1 MQSAICALLAL
12 ALGGSAAHAQ
22 APSFNYKLG
31 VVSESGDI
39 VTWIQPGPNSLKVDR
54 VVPVGIMP
62 ADIDGPHNI
71 FVSPD
76 RKYYY
81 ISIAH
86 GQPFGSLWQ
95 LAVDGDTVA
104 GRAPVELFPT
114 TVATTPD
121 GELAFVAN
129 SDFHGDRPRVNFVSV
144 IHTPTMTNIT
154 NLLACDMPHCVKS
167 NHAGTR
173 VYISC
178 MHSDELLEI
187 DVAELA
193 ISRRVRTG
201 TGHQEPL
208 ADSAAAHTGHQASA
222 PPSNPA
228 LNRECAP
235 TFVAVSPD
243 DKRLYAACNY
253 GNSLQVWDA
262 DNLTLIKEIA
272 VGTGAYNVEPSPD
285 GTLLIVTNKKAQ
297 SVSLVDA
304 RTLTEVARIP
314 TSKKIVHGVA
324 FSPDGRYAYITA
336 ESIGADPGSVDMI
349 DLATRTIVAT
359 IAVPAQPTGIS
370 VWRGE

>member
-1 MQSAICALLAL
+1 MKPIPSLAL
-12 ALGGSAAHAQ
+12 ALVLGASTAAAQ
-22 APSFNYKLG
+22 APAFNYKLG

-39 VTWIQPGPNSLKVDR
+39 VTWIQPGLNSLAVDR
-54 VVPVGIMP
+54 VVPVGVMP

-76 RKYYY
+76 QKYYY

-86 GQPFGSLWQ
+86 GQPYGSLWQ
-95 LAVDGDTVA
+95 MVVDGDTVA

-154 NLLACDMPHCVKS
+154 NLLACDMPHGVKP

-193 ISRRVRTG
+193 IKRRVRTG
-201 TGHQEPL
+201 TGHQVAGGGADAHAGHATTPL
-208 ADSAAAHTGHQASA
+208 
-222 PPSNPA
+222 NPA

-235 TFVAVSPD
+235 TFVTVSAD
-243 DKRLYAACNY
+243 DKTLYSACNY

-262 DNLTLIKEIA
+262 DSLTLIKEIP
-272 VGTGAYNVEPSPD
+272 VGAGAYNVEPSPD
-285 GTLLIVTNKKAQ
+285 GSLVVVTNKKGQ

-349 DLATRTIVAT
+349 DLASKTIVAT

-370 VWRGE
+370 VWRAQ